1 MKKANNK
8 DSGFTL
14 IELMV
19 VISIIGILAGL
30 LLPALAK
37 AKAKASRIKCVN
49 NVGQTGRALLS
60 FANDNRG
67 RFPWQLTPISRVH
80 YFGMANPHCVGAIV
94 SLQTIKD
101 NLVAA
106 KILASPCDAEVQGP
120 NETVQGDWKTYDTLK
135 KKEIPCAAISYRF
148 VDGGSTGRPG
158 TMLAVTRNLSTMD
171 LATARLVGA
180 DEEEGSLEAMT
191 GLNKGQGQ
199 ASFADGSAR
208 QINDPDIKATAKYH
222 QNSSGGIAKGTA
234 ATDVMGCCSG
244 ADQPHFQIE
253 KRWMLFWS
261 RQTCGVCSRKADECP
276 WLQTRKK
283 SIRER
288 WTRTQTGSIER

>member
-1 MKKANNK
+1 MKNVKNK

-49 NVGQTGRALLS
+49 NAGQTGKALLS
-60 FANDNRG
+60 FANDNEG
-67 RFPWQLTPISRVH
+67 RFPWQLTPFSRAH
-80 YFGMANPHCVGAIV
+80 YFGMANPYCVGAIV
-94 SLQTIKD
+94 SLKTLKEE
-101 NLVAA
+101 LVTA
-106 KILASPCDAEVQGP
+106 KILASPCDAEAQGP
-120 NETVQGDWKTYDTLK
+120 NEKVQGDWKTYDTLQN
-135 KKEIPCAAISYRF
+135 KEIPCGAISYRF

-158 TMLAVTRNLSTMD
+158 TMLAVTRNLSTLD
-171 LATARLVGA
+171 LTTARLVGA
-180 DEEEGSLEAMT
+180 DEAEEHPKALT

-208 QINDPDIKATAKYH
+208 QINDPDIKAAAKYH
-222 QNSSGGIAKGTA
+222 LNSSGGIAKGAA
-234 ATDVMGCCSG
+234 ATEVMSCCSG
-244 ADQPHFQIE
+244 AVQPHFPIE
-253 KRWMLFWS
+253 KRWLLFWT

-276 WLQTRKK
+276 WLKTRKK
-283 SIRER
+283 SIREK
-288 WTRTQTGSIER
+288 WTRTQAGATER

>member
-1 MKKANNK
+1 MKKAKNK

-37 AKAKASRIKCVN
+37 AKAKSSRIKCVN

-60 FANDNRG
+60 FASSNRG
-67 RFPWQLTPISRVH
+67 RFPWQLTPISRAH
-80 YFGMANPHCVGAIV
+80 YFGMASPHCVGAIV
-94 SLQTIKD
+94 SLKAVKGELGT
-101 NLVAA
+101 A
-106 KILASPCDAEVQGP
+106 KMLASPCDAEVQDP
-120 NETVQGDWKTYDTLK
+120 NERVQGDWKTYDTLK
-135 KKEIPCAAISYRF
+135 KKEVPCAAISYRF

-180 DEEEGSLEAMT
+180 DEQKSFPEAMT

-208 QINDPDIKATAKYH
+208 QINDPDIKATAKHH
-222 QNSSGGIAKGTA
+222 QNSSGGIAKGAA
-234 ATDVMGCCSG
+234 ATDIMGCCSG
-244 ADQPHFQIE
+244 AVEPHFVVD

-276 WLQTRKK
+276 WLQERKK
-283 SIRER
+283 SIREK
-288 WTRTQTGSIER
+288 WTRTQTGSVER